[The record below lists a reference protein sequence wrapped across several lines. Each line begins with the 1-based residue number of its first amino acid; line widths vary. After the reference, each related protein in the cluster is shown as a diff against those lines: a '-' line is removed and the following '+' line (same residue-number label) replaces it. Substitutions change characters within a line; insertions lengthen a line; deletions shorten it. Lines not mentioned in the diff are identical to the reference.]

1 MNVRR
6 YNRSLVKPCEETPS
20 TILHLS
26 PIDSLPV
33 LKCNARTL
41 HVFRDS
47 PSEATPA
54 AIVREAL
61 SKALVPYYPLAGRLK
76 PQTYPLQL
84 DCSNQNHG
92 VLFVEASSNSTLASL
107 NYLDDLTSIPF
118 HLLLPEE
125 HESEESESEAEALV
139 QMQITE
145 FACGGFVMGL
155 IFCHSICDG
164 LGAAQFLNA
173 VGEFARGIDSAPTIK
188 PTWDRDF
195 FPDSSQNALINH
207 QIAIPIPPLPK
218 YSLQH
223 TNIDIP
229 IDRINRLKKQFQ
241 ESTGIT
247 CSAFEIVA
255 ACFWRSRTQAV
266 YNNDQEVKLV
276 FFANCRQMVEPPLP
290 KGFYGNCFFP
300 VRISGW
306 SREIG
311 EASINEVVK
320 LIQEAKSRVGR
331 EFGEYISQKQK
342 ESDPFAPPLEYS
354 TLFISEWGRLGF
366 NQVDYGS
373 GPPVHVVPIQGSP
386 VIPVGIVG
394 SLPLPRKGIRL
405 MTWCVQEPHRLNFL
419 HQISQLLL
427 L

>member
-26 PIDSLPV
+26 QIDSLPV

-125 HESEESESEAEALV
+125 HESEESESESEAEALV

-173 VGEFARGIDSAPTIK
+173 VGEFSRGIDSAPTIK
-188 PTWDRDF
+188 P
-195 FPDSSQNALINH
+195 
-207 QIAIPIPPLPK
+207 
-218 YSLQH
+218 
-223 TNIDIP
+223 
-229 IDRINRLKKQFQ
+229 
-241 ESTGIT
+241 
-247 CSAFEIVA
+247 
-255 ACFWRSRTQAV
+255 
-266 YNNDQEVKLV
+266 
-276 FFANCRQMVEPPLP
+276 
-290 KGFYGNCFFP
+290 
-300 VRISGW
+300 
-306 SREIG
+306 
-311 EASINEVVK
+311 
-320 LIQEAKSRVGR
+320 
-331 EFGEYISQKQK
+331 
-342 ESDPFAPPLEYS
+342 APPLKLWRRVFGGVEHEQCI
-354 TLFISEWGRLGF
+354 TTI
-366 NQVDYGS
+366 
-373 GPPVHVVPIQGSP
+373 
-386 VIPVGIVG
+386 
-394 SLPLPRKGIRL
+394 KK
-405 MTWCVQEPHRLNFL
+405 
-419 HQISQLLL
+419 
-427 L
+427 